1 MKNHYYIAGLLSFS
15 LLLAGCKK
23 PFNDGVEKYFR
34 EDACLV
40 STDNPTVKTQT
51 YKVNFF
57 LETSGSMSGFMST
70 KGTTFQKDVWDIVSV
85 LAGNYAED
93 LRLFQVT
100 AKGEPLKPTLLS
112 DFRNNLNVG
121 TFTAAQ
127 STDIPELLDS
137 VLHQTDK
144 NHVSVFVSDLI
155 FAPSSGNQ
163 ASLLQITSDIY
174 QRFASKK
181 YASVI
186 LQLKS
191 EIYNSKS
198 NLLSSSSPYYVWI
211 VGLEAGVKA
220 VSKQITAD
228 LSGNFNEV
236 DFGIHHNVPQYTL
249 LPHIDEA
256 DNAIPALCADKGLY
270 YSYSDYD
277 DSNSSK
283 ITLNIALN
291 LADLSKNEKENMFLT
306 KNLSMEQA
314 DAKLIFKSVSS
325 IPELPN
331 DEDKKLAKK
340 IGATHLFKIEVDQ
353 IYNDFA
359 LLKLNVK
366 SQRPDWIAKSNLNID
381 DYKRNETTGLTKM
394 IDGLEKAYGQSS
406 ENRLYINPITILIT
420 KNQL

>member
-1 MKNHYYIAGLLSFS
+1 MKNYYFIAALLSFS
-15 LLLAGCKK
+15 LLLTGCKH
-23 PFNDGVEKYFR
+23 PFNDGVESYFQ

-40 STDNPTVKTQT
+40 STDSLTTRTQK

-70 KGTTFQKDVWDIVSV
+70 KGTSFQKDVWDIVSI
-85 LAGNYAED
+85 LAGNYSND
-93 LRLFQVT
+93 LNLFQVI
-100 AKGEPLKPTLLS
+100 AKGEALRPTLLS
-112 DFRNNLNVG
+112 DFRSNLNVG

-137 VLHQTDK
+137 VLHKTDK
-144 NHVSVFVSDLI
+144 NQVSVFVSDLI
-155 FAPSSGNQ
+155 FAPSGGNQ

-198 NLLSSSSPYYVWI
+198 NLLSASSPYYVWI
-211 VGLEAGVKA
+211 VGPEAGVKV

-228 LSGNFNEV
+228 LSGNFNEI
-236 DFGIHHNVPQYTL
+236 DFGIHHNVPLYTL

-277 DSNSSK
+277 DSNTSK
-283 ITLNIALN
+283 ININIAMN
-291 LADLSKNEKENMFLT
+291 LADLSKNEKEEKFLT
-306 KNLSMEQA
+306 NNISIEKGDS
-314 DAKLIFKSVSS
+314 KPTFKSVST
-325 IPELPN
+325 IPQLEN
-331 DEDKKLAKK
+331 TEDDKLAKK
-340 IGATHLFKIEVDQ
+340 IGATHLFKFEVDQ
-353 IYNDFA
+353 IYNDYA
-359 LLKLNVK
+359 LIKLNIK
-366 SQRPDWIAKSNLNID
+366 SQRPDWIAKSNLDID
-381 DYKRNETTGLTKM
+381 DYRRNETTGLAKM
-394 IDGLEKAYGQSS
+394 IEGLEKAYGQSS
-406 ENRLYINPITILIT
+406 ENRLYINPITLLIT